1 MSPNAEANFPSIS
14 KRKASSTVGRGKVA
28 NLNTNFN
35 FSAWSDEYV
44 TLYLGDSLQQYD
56 NWEQPTVIVSDGAYG
71 ILGFEGDTS
80 DHIDL
85 PNWYQ
90 PHIAILNQLQTN
102 RASLIVIK
110 LVLIQAFHFPKSYIY
125 NLGK

>member
-1 MSPNAEANFPSIS
+1 MSRCNPEANSPSILKS
-14 KRKASSTVGRGKVA
+14 KATSTVGRGKKA
-28 NLNTNFN
+28 NLNTNLN

-44 TLYLGDSLQQYD
+44 ALYLGDSLHHYD
-56 NWEQPTVIVSDGAYG
+56 NWERPTVIVSDGAYG

-90 PHIAILNQLQTN
+90 PHIEAW
-102 RASLIVIK
+102 
-110 LVLIQAFHFPKSYIY
+110 
-125 NLGK
+125 

>member
-1 MSPNAEANFPSIS
+1 MSRCNPEANSPSS
-14 KRKASSTVGRGKVA
+14 LKRKASSTFGRGKVA

-44 TLYLGDSLQQYD
+44 TLYLGDSLHHYD
-56 NWEQPTVIVSDGAYG
+56 NWERPTVIVSDGAYG

-85 PNWYQ
+85 PNWYK
-90 PHIAILNQLQTN
+90 PHIEARV
-102 RASLIVIK
+102 RASQSCLTKALENLHHIVI
-110 LVLIQAFHFPKSYIY
+110 IHRS
-125 NLGK
+125 

>member
-1 MSPNAEANFPSIS
+1 MSPNAEANSPSIL

-44 TLYLGDSLQQYD
+44 TLYLGDSLQHYD
-56 NWEQPTVIVSDGAYG
+56 KWEQPTVIVSDGAYG

-90 PHIAILNQLQTN
+90 PHIEACQKQPYPVQHSGFGIQ
-102 RASLIVIK
+102 R
-110 LVLIQAFHFPKSYIY
+110 LVGLLCIHF
-125 NLGK
+125 